1 MPTPSPLT
9 TNLMPMGRN
18 AAQNQGGGQS
28 LMPTL
33 PPGAPPSAP
42 QGPSAP
48 AMPPPMGAAPQMPPP
63 PQFEAIAQPDGSSII
78 MLGGQVVAFNKAP
91 QLPKQAQQQPQGVP
105 IAMQA
110 PM

>member
-18 AAQNQGGGQS
+18 AAQNQGSGQS

-42 QGPSAP
+42 QGPPAPASAP
-48 AMPPPMGAAPQMPPP
+48 PIGAAPQMPPP
-63 PQFEAIAQPDGSSII
+63 PQFEAVAQEDGSSLI
-78 MLGGQVVAFNKAP
+78 MLGGKVVAFNPAP
-91 QLPKQAQQQPQGVP
+91 KMPKQAAPQGVP
-105 IAMQA
+105 IAMQP